1 LRGRRRGIGR
11 TALAILC
18 AAVLLR
24 GGASHASAGPQATAG
39 AEVSGAIETAQRHF
53 RVGGYTE
60 AIKSLQSAAAQNPS
74 NGEVY
79 YWLGRSYYELRDY
92 DSAVSQLTRAAGLDA
107 RNSDYHLWLGRA
119 YGGQADREHSFFLA
133 RKVKKE
139 FQQAVSLDPGNIAA
153 RRDLEE
159 FCLEA
164 PWIVGGNKD
173 EALQQV
179 NAVAAMDPI
188 EGGLAR
194 AVYYRQGTKRLDQAE
209 NEYRQVLAAKP
220 GRVEPYFEAAD
231 FFRSRGNAAE
241 IEAAIQGAAQVN
253 PNDARLAFH
262 RGVAG
267 VVANT
272 NLASAERDL
281 KSYLAG
287 TPERSDWPS
296 HAAGREWLG
305 RLYEAQGKRA
315 EAAEQYRAALQLEP
329 QRRETQARLDR
340 LVGKTG
346 P

>member
-1 LRGRRRGIGR
+1 LRGRCKGIPR

-24 GGASHASAGPQATAG
+24 GGAASASAHPQAAAG
-39 AEVSGAIETAQRHF
+39 AEVSGAIETAQRRF
-53 RVGGYTE
+53 RAGSYAET
-60 AIKSLQSAAAQNPS
+60 IKALQSAAAQSSS

-92 DSAVSQLTRAAGLDA
+92 DNAASQLARAATLDT

-119 YGGQADREHSFFLA
+119 YGGQADRQHSFFFA
-133 RKVKKE
+133 RKAKKE
-139 FQQAVSLDPGNIAA
+139 FEQAVILNAANIPA

-164 PWIVGGNKD
+164 PWIVGGSKD

-179 NAVAAMDPI
+179 NAIAALDPI

-194 AVYYRQGTKRLDQAE
+194 AFYYRQGSKRPDQAE
-209 NEYRQVLAAKP
+209 NEYQQVLAAKP
-220 GRVEPYFEAAD
+220 GRVEPYFEVAD
-231 FFRSRGNAAE
+231 YYRSRGNAAE

-253 PNDARLAFH
+253 ATDARLAFH

-267 VVANT
+267 VLANT
-272 NLASAERDL
+272 NLADAERDL

-296 HAAGREWLG
+296 HASGREWLG

-329 QRRETQARLDR
+329 QRREVRVRLER
-340 LVGKTG
+340 LVGKTA